1 MPTDLWR
8 FAQALYQHPG
18 VEDTC
23 LHLQTQGAD
32 VCLLLCAAWLEHRQI
47 GCNHERA
54 ETLRNL
60 AQPWLQQ
67 VVVPL
72 RQLRQSWR
80 EAAQSDNAL
89 AQLREQVKQLEL
101 TAEREQLAAGH
112 TVLAQHRPYGLAFA
126 TVDSK
131 GQARPFFL
139 VLDDSWHR
147 ELHNRPVGG

>member
-47 GCNHERA
+47 GCSHERA

-80 EAAQSDNAL
+80 DAAQSDNAL

-101 TAEREQLAAGH
+101 TAEREQLERLAASSQH
-112 TVLAQHRPYGLAFA
+112 WSLVETNASLSWLESLAPERADRDALHRLRIAA
-126 TVDSK
+126 AQLS
-131 GQARPFFL
+131 A
-139 VLDDSWHR
+139 
-147 ELHNRPVGG
+147 

>member
-47 GCNHERA
+47 GCSHERA

-60 AQPWLQQ
+60 VHPWQQQ
-67 VVVPL
+67 VVMPL
-72 RQLRQSWR
+72 RQLRQTWR

-101 TAEREQLAAGH
+101 TAEREQLERLAASSQHWSLVG
-112 TVLAQHRPYGLAFA
+112 TNVSLSWLESLAPERADRDALHRLRIAA
-126 TVDSK
+126 AQLS
-131 GQARPFFL
+131 A
-139 VLDDSWHR
+139 
-147 ELHNRPVGG
+147 

>member
-47 GCNHERA
+47 GCSHERA

-60 AQPWLQQ
+60 AHPWQQQ
-67 VVVPL
+67 VIVPL

-101 TAEREQLAAGH
+101 TAEREQLERLAASSQHWSLVG
-112 TVLAQHRPYGLAFA
+112 TNASLRWLESLAPERADRDALHRLRIAA
-126 TVDSK
+126 AQLS
-131 GQARPFFL
+131 A
-139 VLDDSWHR
+139 
-147 ELHNRPVGG
+147 

>member
-47 GCNHERA
+47 GCSHERA

-60 AQPWLQQ
+60 VHPWQQQ
-67 VVVPL
+67 VVMPL

-101 TAEREQLAAGH
+101 TAEREQLERLAASSQHWSLVG
-112 TVLAQHRPYGLAFA
+112 TNVSLSWLESLAPERADRDALHRLRIAA
-126 TVDSK
+126 AQLS
-131 GQARPFFL
+131 A
-139 VLDDSWHR
+139 
-147 ELHNRPVGG
+147 